1 MFVVSL
7 FTIYRFERCFPA
19 LGLIKSFPNP
29 CSHKQNKRMKKAL
42 VLLSCITGV
51 LTLTLVN
58 PTFGAEEKTI
68 TGEGKCAKCSLKETD
83 SCQNVIQAQEDGKTV
98 NYYLAK
104 NKVSKEFHDNI
115 CKETKKVT
123 ATGTV
128 KEVDGK
134 KELTAS
140 KIELVKE

>member
-1 MFVVSL
+1 
-7 FTIYRFERCFPA
+7 
-19 LGLIKSFPNP
+19 
-29 CSHKQNKRMKKAL
+29 MKKAL
-42 VLLSCITGV
+42 VLISCITGL
-51 LTLTLVN
+51 LTLAFVSPSL
-58 PTFGAEEKTI
+58 GAEEKTI
-68 TGEGKCAKCSLKETD
+68 TGEGKCGKCSLKETD

-104 NKVSKEFHDNI
+104 NKVSKDFHDNI

-140 KIELVKE
+140 KIELAN